1 MIHKCIFHSNYYIN
15 MTQLIKTN
23 GIRSLSNKN
32 DINNWTDTQIIYER
46 HKNLS
51 KYLFL
56 KNLEERY
63 IQILNKKLEIHDN
76 IHKIYSDS
84 ESDNNNIFSKKV

>member
-1 MIHKCIFHSNYYIN
+1 MIYKCIFSYNYCIN
-15 MTQLIKTN
+15 MKQLIKTN
-23 GIRSLSNKN
+23 CARSFTNKN
-32 DINNWTDTQIIYER
+32 DINNWTDTQIIHER

-63 IQILNKKLEIHDN
+63 IQILNKKLAINDK
-76 IHKIYSDS
+76 IHKIYSECVTES
-84 ESDNNNIFSKKV
+84 ENNN